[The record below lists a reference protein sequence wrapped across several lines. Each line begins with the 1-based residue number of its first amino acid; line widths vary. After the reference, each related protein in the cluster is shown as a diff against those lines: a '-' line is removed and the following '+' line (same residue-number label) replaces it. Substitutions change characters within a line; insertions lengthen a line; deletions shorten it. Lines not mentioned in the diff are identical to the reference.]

1 MKFIKNY
8 QQKRYW
14 KKRSKLIRDI
24 TELKFAIAGYFL
36 WNIGDMKTFF
46 NYCQITN
53 IMKKKNIYYV
63 TVKRPGVFIGRKGSV
78 INGIRE
84 YLDEE
89 YVKIIEDSQRAL
101 IDNILYSEI

>member
-1 MKFIKNY
+1 VLF
-8 QQKRYW
+8 
-14 KKRSKLIRDI
+14 RS
-24 TELKFAIAGYFL
+24 
-36 WNIGDMKTFF
+36 
-46 NYCQITN
+46 
-53 IMKKKNIYYV
+53 
-63 TVKRPGVFIGRKGSV
+63 GRKGSV